1 MKKIILRLLVLI
13 TLSKS
18 SLYCMEDTNQ
28 TNLMLYKFGEIS
40 GEQNKS
46 PGGTFGLI
54 FNSSTYLAADRI
66 FREASTD
73 DSMLNAFTGGRA
85 LNSLDWIKKNPKKFI
100 GFSLGAIVAY
110 DRASQSESLLN
121 KFTRGTALYV
131 VNLLKKKPGAFMAGA
146 TCLFLIGS
154 AIASRYQPTDLEK
167 STQTDFDG
175 DGFSVSQDSDSDNSA
190 ETSELNSSD
199 EDELKSCSRWVGLD
213 YVGL

>member
-18 SLYCMEDTNQ
+18 SLYCSEEANDSMV
-28 TNLMLYKFGEIS
+28 YRFGRSYSQKDESS
-40 GEQNKS
+40 GGIF
-46 PGGTFGLI
+46 PLI
-54 FNSSTYLAADRI
+54 FNSNAYFAADRI

-73 DSMLNAFTGGRA
+73 DSMLNTFTGGRA

-100 GFSLGAIVAY
+100 GYSLGAIVAY

-121 KFTRGTALYV
+121 KFTRGTALCV
-131 VNLLKKKPGAFMAGA
+131 VNWLKEKPGAFMAGA

-175 DGFSVSQDSDSDNSA
+175 DGFSVSQDSNSENSA
-190 ETSELNSSD
+190 GLNVVSYELNSSD
-199 EDELKSCSRWVGLD
+199 EDVGLK
-213 YVGL
+213 